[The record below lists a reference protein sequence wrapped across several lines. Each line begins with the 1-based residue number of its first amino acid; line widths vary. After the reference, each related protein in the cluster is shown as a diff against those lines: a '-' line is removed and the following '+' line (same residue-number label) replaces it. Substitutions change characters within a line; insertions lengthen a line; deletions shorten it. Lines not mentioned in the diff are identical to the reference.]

1 MPETFNV
8 SAPIQPHDANVSAYE
23 LRERTEA
30 MVAAVVKRGEA
41 QLGGLPACTWRP
53 AKGCTNTT
61 QYECMAGKRAGACSG
76 ENWHGRASN
85 PNHNPPP
92 SPNHNPSPHPN
103 PDPNPNPNQA
113 RPRE

>member
-1 MPETFNV
+1 M
-8 SAPIQPHDANVSAYE
+8 
-23 LRERTEA
+23 
-30 MVAAVVKRGEA
+30 VKRGEA
-41 QLGGLPACTWRP
+41 QLSGLPACTWSP
-53 AKGCTNTT
+53 PKGCTNTT
-61 QYECMAGKRAGACSG
+61 QYECMAGKEAGACSG